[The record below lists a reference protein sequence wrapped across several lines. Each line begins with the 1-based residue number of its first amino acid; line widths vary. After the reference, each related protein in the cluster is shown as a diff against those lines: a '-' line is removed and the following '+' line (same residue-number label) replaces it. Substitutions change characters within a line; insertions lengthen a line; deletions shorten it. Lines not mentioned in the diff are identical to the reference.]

1 MHIGFDYG
9 TSNCAVALWQNG
21 KVVRVPLEG
30 DSCYLPSTLHAPHRD
45 AIADLLHGL
54 LPASAQQ
61 RFAAERQLA
70 ISKGRQLRPRLEDEG
85 LDYELKVGMAAT
97 RAYLAA
103 PEEGYYLKSPKS
115 FLGATGLSPQQI
127 QLFADIVAAMMVTI
141 KQRAE
146 GFLGAEIRQAVIGQ
160 PVNFQGLGGEES
172 NLQARQIL
180 TQAARLAGFT
190 DIAFQ
195 YEPVAA
201 GLEYEASLQQEQRVL
216 VLDIGGGTTDCSFLL
231 MGPER
236 AASRDRSAD
245 LLGHTGQ
252 RLGGNDVDIRL
263 AVSGLMPL
271 CGLNATNRRGLPT
284 PSKLFWDA
292 MSINDVQ
299 AQNRF
304 YAPDTARLL
313 QQMRLDGVDGNQL
326 ARLAWVREQKQT
338 HHLVWEAEQTKMALS
353 DEVATS
359 RLVTLHKDELTFT
372 MDRPEFTRICL
383 PLLEKIGE
391 LADEAIRQAGTQP
404 GVIFVT
410 GGTARSPMIHQWLQ
424 QRFSASQIVVGD
436 HFGSVIAGLARW
448 AERCFDS
455 QD

>member
-1 MHIGFDYG
+1 MRRRVGIPDGSRD
-9 TSNCAVALWQNG
+9 TS
-21 KVVRVPLEG
+21 
-30 DSCYLPSTLHAPHRD
+30 
-45 AIADLLHGL
+45 
-54 LPASAQQ
+54 
-61 RFAAERQLA
+61 FAGHQ
-70 ISKGRQLRPRLEDEG
+70 GCG
-85 LDYELKVGMAAT
+85 G
-97 RAYLAA
+97 
-103 PEEGYYLKSPKS
+103 
-115 FLGATGLSPQQI
+115 
-127 QLFADIVAAMMVTI
+127 AAMFG
-141 KQRAE
+141 Q
-146 GFLGAEIRQAVIGQ
+146 QAVIGQ

-236 AASRDRSAD
+236 AASRDRSTD

-263 AVSGLMPL
+263 AVRGLMPL
-271 CGLNATNRRGLPT
+271 CGLNATIRRGLPW

-359 RLVTLHKDELTFT
+359 RIVTLHKDELAFT